1 MLAESREGDKDMSN
15 LDAFRE
21 AGNPMFN
28 DNKLK
33 LGTFASNCSG
43 ALSMTLA
50 ETVFEPT
57 FEKNVEIAKMAEAAG
72 FECMIPLGRW
82 RGWGGPSNFNG
93 TSMEVY
99 TWAAALASVTEKI
112 CLFAT
117 SHVGTVHPLLAA
129 KQAVTIDHVS
139 KGRFGLNIV
148 TGNFREEMEMF
159 GPKMMDH
166 DRRYDYAGEWIDV
179 VQKFWTEQYFDHAG
193 EFFTINDGFMM
204 PKPYQNP
211 RPVLISAG
219 TSPRGREFA
228 TKYCDINF
236 GPSESME
243 KLTNWTKEIKGF
255 AWENYRREI
264 GTFTACMVVCRDT
277 EKEAKEYYDYYVHKK
292 GDWEAAG
299 NAIKTMMGESKSFS
313 MEFLQKFQ
321 ERFVAGVG
329 YPLIG
334 TPEQITEK
342 LIELSATGVDG
353 TLINMVDYNVE
364 LPHWNE
370 KVMPL
375 LEQAGLRKPVQRNA
389 PQSV

>member
-1 MLAESREGDKDMSN
+1 MSN
-15 LDAFRE
+15 LDVFRE

-28 DNKLK
+28 ENKLK

-99 TWAAALASVTEKI
+99 TWAAALAAVTEKI

-129 KQAVTIDHVS
+129 KQAATIDHVS

-148 TGNFREEMEMF
+148 TGNYREEMEMF

-166 DRRYDYAGEWIDV
+166 DRRYDYAGEWIEV
-179 VQKFWTEQYFDHAG
+179 VLKFWTEQYFDHAG
-193 EFFTINDGFMM
+193 EFFTINDGFLM

-219 TSPRGREFA
+219 TSPKGREFA
-228 TKYCDINF
+228 TKNCDINF

-243 KLTNWTKEIKGF
+243 KLTNWTREIKGF

-277 EKEAKEYYDYYVHKK
+277 EKEAKEYYDYYVHEK

-353 TLINMVDYNVE
+353 TLLNMVDYNVE

-375 LEQAGLRKPVQRNA
+375 LEQAGLRKPVKKNE